1 LTPFSIIP
9 NNSLERRRAFGAP
22 RKAKPKGAVLGNKD
36 SANQEPA
43 RTRPPVQ
50 SLRRRPKAQVLII
63 GGGINGVGTFRDLAL
78 QGVDVALVERGDY
91 CQGASGA
98 SSHMIHG
105 GIRYL
110 ENGEFR
116 LVRESVVERNRLL
129 RIAPHYVK
137 PLQTTI
143 PVFSTF
149 SGVLAAPLRFLT
161 HKQQGAPKERGA
173 FLIKLG
179 LTLYDFFSRDGG
191 TVPRHQFRGR
201 KRALAELPR
210 LHPGVK
216 YAATYFDASVHNPER
231 LTLDVLQDGERAG
244 ASGGKARASNYISL
258 DSMEG
263 AAGSGTGSTVRLRDE
278 LTGELFD
285 FTAEVI
291 VNTTGAW
298 VDLTNE
304 AMGAPSSFMGGTK
317 GSHIVLDHPE
327 LLAACNGREI
337 FFEHTDGRIVLI
349 YPMGDRVLVGTTDV
363 DADMAEDA
371 VCSESE
377 IDYFVDLI
385 GHVFPDI
392 AVNRG
397 QIVYTFSGVRPLPR
411 HDATQPGFVS
421 RDYRIERRPA
431 PAPAAGAGGSGAI
444 VLSLVGG
451 KWTTFR
457 ALAEHLSNDVL
468 SELGME
474 RKVST
479 AKLAIGGGAGF
490 PASEDGV
497 QRWIKEH
504 MSERRDADRTAGLL
518 TRYGTRAGEVIRFLD
533 SGSDGNPDRLLHSTR
548 ELSVR
553 ELEFMAQHEQIGHL
567 IDVLIR
573 RTSLAFRGLVTGEL
587 LNEVAEILSGPL
599 GWDTATLASEISH
612 AQEVLKRF
620 HGVRVHSLVS

>member
-1 LTPFSIIP
+1 MG
-9 NNSLERRRAFGAP
+9 RAAQKQPPGSSFGTEGLSPHTGRSHRASVQ
-22 RKAKPKGAVLGNKD
+22 KL
-36 SANQEPA
+36 
-43 RTRPPVQ
+43 RTRPH
-50 SLRRRPKAQVLII
+50 AQVLII

-116 LVRESVVERNRLL
+116 LVQESVVERNRLL
-129 RIAPHYVK
+129 RIAAHYVK

-149 SGVLAAPLRFLT
+149 SGVLAAPMRFLT
-161 HKQQGAPKERGA
+161 HKQGKHTERGA

-179 LTLYDFFSRDGG
+179 LSMYDFFSRDGG

-210 LHPGVK
+210 LHPGIK
-216 YAATYFDASVHNPER
+216 YTATYFDASVHNPER
-231 LTLDVLQDGERAG
+231 LTLDVLQDGEKAG
-244 ASGGKARASNYISL
+244 GPVSQLARASNYVSFV
-258 DSMEG
+258 S
-263 AAGSGTGSTVRLRDE
+263 SGTDTAAETADGTSPGTTVQLRDE
-278 LTGELFD
+278 LTGEMFG
-285 FTAEVI
+285 FTADVI

-304 AMGAPSSFMGGTK
+304 AMGSASSFMGGTK

-371 VCSESE
+371 VCTEAE
-377 IDYFVDLI
+377 IDYFFDLI

-392 AVNRG
+392 TVDRG
-397 QIVYTFSGVRPLPR
+397 QIVYTFSGVRPLPK

-421 RDYRIERRPA
+421 RDYRIERR
-431 PAPAAGAGGSGAI
+431 AAGGGA

-468 SELGME
+468 AELGME

-490 PASEDGV
+490 PDSEDGI
-497 QRWIKEH
+497 QRWIKVH
-504 MSERRDADRTAGLL
+504 MSAGRDAARITGLL
-518 TRYGTRAGEVIRFLD
+518 TRYGTRAEEVIRFLD
-533 SGSDGNPDRLLHSTR
+533 AGRSAR
-548 ELSVR
+548 
-553 ELEFMAQHEQIGHL
+553 
-567 IDVLIR
+567 
-573 RTSLAFRGLVTGEL
+573 
-587 LNEVAEILSGPL
+587 
-599 GWDTATLASEISH
+599 
-612 AQEVLKRF
+612 
-620 HGVRVHSLVS
+620 

>member
-1 LTPFSIIP
+1 MGLRDSFSH
-9 NNSLERRRAFGAP
+9 S
-22 RKAKPKGAVLGNKD
+22 GAV
-36 SANQEPA
+36 PA
-43 RTRPPVQ
+43 HSPVPRASVQGLRNRP
-50 SLRRRPKAQVLII
+50 RAKVLII

-143 PVFSTF
+143 PIFSTF
-149 SGVLAAPLRFLT
+149 SGVLSAPLRFLT
-161 HKQQGAPKERGA
+161 HKQQGKPKERGA

-179 LTLYDFFSRDGG
+179 LSMYDAFSRDGG

-201 KRALAELPR
+201 KRALAELPQ
-210 LHPGVK
+210 LHPGIK

-231 LTLDVLQDGERAG
+231 LTLDVLQDGEKAG
-244 ASGGKARASNYISL
+244 RGSGGPESSTARASNYLALHSVG
-258 DSMEG
+258 G
-263 AAGSGTGSTVRLRDE
+263 AATQSGTTVQLRDE

-285 FTAEVI
+285 FTADVI

-304 AMGAPSSFMGGTK
+304 AMGAASAFMGGTK
-317 GSHIVLDHPE
+317 GSHIVLDHPV
-327 LLAACNGREI
+327 LLEACKGREI

-363 DADMAEDA
+363 DADMTQDA
-371 VCSESE
+371 VCTDEE
-377 IDYFVDLI
+377 IEYFFNLI

-392 AVNRG
+392 SVQRE

-421 RDYRIERRPA
+421 RDYRIERRTSD
-431 PAPAAGAGGSGAI
+431 AGAPGAGTAV

-457 ALAEHLSNDVL
+457 ALAEHMANDVL
-468 SELGME
+468 AELGME

-490 PASEDGV
+490 PDDEAGV
-497 QRWIKEH
+497 QKWIKAH
-504 MSERRDADRTAGLL
+504 MSGTRDADRTAVLL
-518 TRYGTRAGEVIRFLD
+518 TRYGTRAEEVIKYLD
-533 SGSDGNPDRLLHSTR
+533 AGPDRLLHSTR

-553 ELEFMAQHEQIGHL
+553 ELEYMAAHEQVGHL
-567 IDVLIR
+567 TDALIR

-587 LNEVAEILSGPL
+587 LNEMAAVLAVPL
-599 GWDTATLASEISH
+599 GWDAAARTAEIRLAQH
-612 AQEVLKRF
+612 VLERL
-620 HGVRVHSLVS
+620 HRVQIHSLVA

>member
-1 LTPFSIIP
+1 M
-9 NNSLERRRAFGAP
+9 GQ
-22 RKAKPKGAVLGNKD
+22 KD
-36 SANQEPA
+36 SARTPA
-43 RTRPPVQ
+43 NDRASVQKLRTR
-50 SLRRRPKAQVLII
+50 RHAQVLII

-116 LVRESVVERNRLL
+116 LVQESVVERNRLL

-143 PVFSTF
+143 PIFSTF
-149 SGVLAAPLRFLT
+149 SGVLAAPMRFLT
-161 HKQQGAPKERGA
+161 HKQGKHTERGA

-179 LTLYDFFSRDGG
+179 LSMYDFFSRDGG

-210 LHPGVK
+210 LHPGIK

-231 LTLDVLQDGERAG
+231 LTLDVLQDGEKAG
-244 ASGGKARASNYISL
+244 GADSHLARASNYVSL
-258 DSMEG
+258 VSVG
-263 AAGSGTGSTVRLRDE
+263 AADSAGVAGPPAGTTVQLRDE
-278 LTGELFD
+278 LTGEVFD
-285 FTAEVI
+285 FTADII

-304 AMGAPSSFMGGTK
+304 AMGAASSFMGGTK

-363 DADMAEDA
+363 DADMAQDA
-371 VCSESE
+371 VCTEAE
-377 IDYFVDLI
+377 IDYFFDLI

-392 AVNRG
+392 AVDRG
-397 QIVYTFSGVRPLPR
+397 QIVYTFSGVRPLPK

-421 RDYRIERRPA
+421 RDYRIERRA
-431 PAPAAGAGGSGAI
+431 AAGGA

-468 SELGME
+468 AELGME
-474 RKVST
+474 RKLST
-479 AKLAIGGGAGF
+479 SKLAIGGGAGF
-490 PASEDGV
+490 PDSEDGV
-497 QRWIKEH
+497 QRWIKAH
-504 MSERRDADRTAGLL
+504 MSAGRDAARVTGLL
-518 TRYGTRAGEVIRFLD
+518 TRYGTRAEEVIRFLD
-533 SGSDGNPDRLLHSTR
+533 RANAAKPDRLLHSTR
-548 ELSVR
+548 ELSTR
-553 ELEFMAQHEQIGHL
+553 ELEFMAANEQIGHL
-567 IDVLIR
+567 VDVLIR

-587 LNEVAEILSGPL
+587 LNEVADILSGPL
-599 GWDTATLASEISH
+599 GWDAARRATEISH
-612 AQEVLKRF
+612 AQEVLQRF
-620 HGVRVHSLVS
+620 HGVQVHSLVA

>member
-1 LTPFSIIP
+1 MHHL
-9 NNSLERRRAFGAP
+9 
-22 RKAKPKGAVLGNKD
+22 K
-36 SANQEPA
+36 
-43 RTRPPVQ
+43 
-50 SLRRRPKAQVLII
+50 RRPHAKVLVV

-116 LVRESVVERNRLL
+116 LVQESVVERNRLL

-143 PVFSTF
+143 PIFSTF
-149 SGVLAAPLRFLT
+149 SGVLSAPLRFLT
-161 HKQQGAPKERGA
+161 HKQHGRPKERGA

-179 LTLYDFFSRDGG
+179 LSLYDSFSRDGG
-191 TVPRHQFRGR
+191 SVPRHQFLTA
-201 KRALAELPR
+201 KRALAELPSLR
-210 LHPGVK
+210 PDVK
-216 YAATYFDASVHNPER
+216 YTATYFDASVHNPER
-231 LTLDVLQDGERAG
+231 LTLDVLQDGEKAG
-244 ASGGKARASNYISL
+244 LAATGEGNGQGSTARASNYVSL
-258 DSMEG
+258 QSVTG
-263 AAGSGTGSTVRLRDE
+263 QPNPGTGRGSTVRLRDE
-278 LTGELFD
+278 LTGEDFD
-285 FTAEVI
+285 FTADVI

-304 AMGAPSSFMGGTK
+304 AMGTASAFMGGTK
-317 GSHIVLDHPE
+317 GSHIVLDHPA
-327 LLAACNGREI
+327 LLEACRGREI

-371 VCSESE
+371 ICTDEE
-377 IDYFVDLI
+377 IAYFFELI

-392 AVNRG
+392 PVKRD

-411 HDATQPGFVS
+411 HDTTQPGFVS
-421 RDYRIERRPA
+421 RDYRIERRGPEK
-431 PAPAAGAGGSGAI
+431 GADSTGAV

-457 ALAEHLSNDVL
+457 ALAEHMTNDVL
-468 SELGME
+468 AEIGME

-479 AKLAIGGGAGF
+479 AQLPIGGGADF
-490 PASEDGV
+490 PHDEAGV
-497 QRWIKEH
+497 QKWIKAH
-504 MSERRDADRTAGLL
+504 MAPGRDADRTAGLL
-518 TRYGTRAGEVIRFLD
+518 TRYGTRAEGVMEYLD
-533 SGSDGNPDRLLHSTR
+533 AGPDRLLHSTR

-553 ELEFMAQHEQIGHL
+553 ELEFMAAHEQVGHL
-567 IDVLIR
+567 VDVLIR

-587 LNEVAEILSGPL
+587 LNEVADVLSAAL
-599 GWDTATLASEISH
+599 GWNAAARAAEIRH
-612 AQEVLKRF
+612 AQDVLQRF
-620 HGVRVHSLVS
+620 HRVETHSLVA

>member
-1 LTPFSIIP
+1 MGDKISGTS
-9 NNSLERRRAFGAP
+9 SEARRRE
-22 RKAKPKGAVLGNKD
+22 
-36 SANQEPA
+36 SAAALKE
-43 RTRPPVQ
+43 RP
-50 SLRRRPKAQVLII
+50 SAQVLII

-116 LVRESVVERNRLL
+116 LVKESVVERNRLL

-143 PVFSTF
+143 PIFSTF
-149 SGVLAAPLRFLT
+149 SGILSAPVRFLT
-161 HKQQGAPKERGA
+161 HKQGKPKERGA

-179 LTLYDFFSRDGG
+179 LSIYDFFSRDGG
-191 TVPRHQFRGR
+191 SVPKHQFLGR
-201 KRALAELPR
+201 DKALAELPQ
-210 LHPGVK
+210 LHQGIK
-216 YAATYFDASVHNPER
+216 YTATYFDASVHNPER
-231 LTLDVLQDGERAG
+231 LTLDVLQDGEKAG
-244 ASGGKARASNYISL
+244 HAAGGAAGGSARASNYVSL
-258 DSMEG
+258 VSMG
-263 AAGSGTGSTVRLRDE
+263 ANGVRLRDE
-278 LTGELFD
+278 LTGAEFD
-285 FTAEVI
+285 FQADVI

-298 VDLTNE
+298 VDLTNQ
-304 AMGAPSSFMGGTK
+304 AMGAASTFMGGTK

-363 DADMAEDA
+363 DADMSQDA
-371 VCSESE
+371 VCTEE
-377 IDYFVDLI
+377 EVDYFFDLV
-385 GHVFPDI
+385 GHVFPTI
-392 AVNRG
+392 AVDHNH
-397 QIVYTFSGVRPLPR
+397 IVYSFSGVRPLPR

-421 RDYRIERRPA
+421 RDYRIERSVRTGEG
-431 PAPAAGAGGSGAI
+431 AAATPGGKAAV

-457 ALAEHLSNDVL
+457 ALAEHMTNDVL
-468 SELGME
+468 RELGKE

-490 PASEDGV
+490 PVTAQAE
-497 QRWIKEH
+497 QEWIKSH
-504 MSERRDADRTAGLL
+504 MGPGLDAGRVEGLL
-518 TRYGTRAGEVIRFLD
+518 TRYGTRAGEVIAFLKAGED
-533 SGSDGNPDRLLHSTR
+533 APLRSTR

-553 ELEFMAQHEQIGHL
+553 ELEFMAHNEQVGHL
-567 IDVLIR
+567 VDVLIR

-587 LNEVAEILSGPL
+587 LNEIAEALGGTL
-599 GWDTATLASEISH
+599 GWDATKRQAEVRL
-612 AQEVLKRF
+612 AQEVLHRYHK
-620 HGVRVHSLVS
+620 VNVHSLVD

>member
-1 LTPFSIIP
+1 
-9 NNSLERRRAFGAP
+9 
-22 RKAKPKGAVLGNKD
+22 LGHKD
-36 SANQEPA
+36 SAHHRTQAGERASVQKLRA
-43 RTRPPVQ
+43 RPR
-50 SLRRRPKAQVLII
+50 AQVLII

-143 PVFSTF
+143 PIFSTF
-149 SGVLAAPLRFLT
+149 SGILAAPLRFVT

-179 LTLYDFFSRDGG
+179 LSLYDFFSRDGG

-210 LHPGVK
+210 LHPGIK

-231 LTLDVLQDGERAG
+231 LTLDVLQDGEKAG
-244 ASGGKARASNYISL
+244 AGAGSSARASNYLSL
-258 DSMEG
+258 VSMT
-263 AAGSGTGSTVRLRDE
+263 AAGSGTAGSTVRLRDE
-278 LTGELFD
+278 LTGEDFD
-285 FTAEVI
+285 FTADVI

-298 VDLTNE
+298 VDLTNQ
-304 AMGAPSSFMGGTK
+304 AMGTASSFMGGTK

-327 LLAACNGREI
+327 LLAACGGREI

-371 VCSESE
+371 VCTESE
-377 IDYFVDLI
+377 IDYFIDLI

-392 AVNRG
+392 AVDRG
-397 QIVYTFSGVRPLPR
+397 QIVYTFAGVRPLPK

-421 RDYRIERRPA
+421 RDYRIERRATPA
-431 PAPAAGAGGSGAI
+431 GTPGGGSV

-468 SELGME
+468 AELGME

-490 PASEDGV
+490 PDSDDGV
-497 QRWIKEH
+497 QRWIKAH
-504 MSERRDADRTAGLL
+504 MSAGRDADRVAGLL
-518 TRYGTRAGEVIRFLD
+518 TRYGTRAEEVITFLD
-533 SGSDGNPDRLLHSTR
+533 AGPDRVLHSSR

-553 ELEFMAQHEQIGHL
+553 ELEFMAQNEQLGHL

-587 LNEVAEILSGPL
+587 LNEVAGILSGPL
-599 GWDTATLASEISH
+599 GWDTAKRSSEISH
-612 AQEVLKRF
+612 AQEVLKRY
-620 HGVRVHSLVS
+620 HGVQVHSLVS

>member
-1 LTPFSIIP
+1 MV
-9 NNSLERRRAFGAP
+9 AP
-22 RKAKPKGAVLGNKD
+22 RTKPKEQFLGLKD
-36 SANQEPA
+36 SSGHPGATPA
-43 RTRPPVQ
+43 KSSAPRAEAQALRERPQ
-50 SLRRRPKAQVLII
+50 AKVLII
-63 GGGINGVGTFRDLAL
+63 GGGINGAGTFRDLAL

-143 PVFSTF
+143 PIFSTF
-149 SGVLAAPLRFLT
+149 SGVLSAPLRFLT
-161 HKQQGAPKERGA
+161 HKQQGKPKERGA

-179 LTLYDFFSRDGG
+179 LSMYDSFSRDGG

-210 LHPGVK
+210 LHPGIK

-231 LTLDVLQDGERAG
+231 LTLDVLQDGEKAG
-244 ASGGKARASNYISL
+244 SVNAGHAGSTARASNYVSL
-258 DSMEG
+258 QSMGRGIPAENG
-263 AAGSGTGSTVRLRDE
+263 GSAPGSTVQLRDE

-285 FTAEVI
+285 FTADVI

-304 AMGAPSSFMGGTK
+304 AMGAGSRFMGGTK
-317 GSHIVLDHPE
+317 GSHIVLDHPD
-327 LLAACNGREI
+327 LLEACNGREI

-363 DADMAEDA
+363 DADMAQEA
-371 VCSESE
+371 VCTDGE
-377 IDYFVDLI
+377 IEYFLELI

-392 AVNRG
+392 PVDRG

-421 RDYRIERRPA
+421 RDYRIERRASGP
-431 PAPAAGAGGSGAI
+431 GA
-444 VLSLVGG
+444 VVFSLVGG

-457 ALAEHLSNDVL
+457 ALAEHLTNDVL
-468 SELGME
+468 AELGMD
-474 RKVST
+474 RQVST

-490 PASEDGV
+490 PGDEAGV
-497 QRWIKEH
+497 QKWIKSH
-504 MSERRDADRTAGLL
+504 MSASRDADRTAVLL
-518 TRYGTRAGEVIRFLD
+518 TRYGTRAAEVISFLD
-533 SGSDGNPDRLLHSTR
+533 GGPDQLLRSTR

-553 ELEFMAQHEQIGHL
+553 ELEFMARHEQVGHL
-567 IDVLIR
+567 TDVLIR

-587 LNEVAEILSGPL
+587 LNEVSELIAGPL
-599 GWDTATLASEISH
+599 GWDAAARAAEVRLA
-612 AQEVLKRF
+612 QDVLERF
-620 HGVRVHSLVS
+620 HRIQVHSLVA

>member
-1 LTPFSIIP
+1 MGTHDSSGHPTH
-9 NNSLERRRAFGAP
+9 SLQRDSVQRLRQRP
-22 RKAKPKGAVLGNKD
+22 R
-36 SANQEPA
+36 
-43 RTRPPVQ
+43 
-50 SLRRRPKAQVLII
+50 AQVLII

-116 LVRESVVERNRLL
+116 LVQESVVERNRLL

-143 PVFSTF
+143 PIFSTF
-149 SGVLAAPLRFLT
+149 SGVLSAPLRFLT
-161 HKQQGAPKERGA
+161 HKQQGKPKERGA

-179 LTLYDFFSRDGG
+179 LSMYDFFSRDGG

-210 LHPGVK
+210 LHPGIK

-231 LTLDVLQDGERAG
+231 LTLDVLQDGEKAG
-244 ASGGKARASNYISL
+244 VTGPGDARASNYLSL
-258 DSMEG
+258 VSMGEG
-263 AAGSGTGSTVRLRDE
+263 AGSATGGSTVQLRDE
-278 LTGELFD
+278 LTGEVFD
-285 FTAEVI
+285 FTADVI

-298 VDLTNE
+298 VDLTNQ
-304 AMGAPSSFMGGTK
+304 AMGAASAFMGGTK

-327 LLAACNGREI
+327 LLEACNGREI

-363 DADMAEDA
+363 EADMAEDA
-371 VCSESE
+371 VCTDAE
-377 IDYFVDLI
+377 IDYFFDLI
-385 GHVFPDI
+385 GHVFPQISVSRD
-392 AVNRG
+392 R
-397 QIVYTFSGVRPLPR
+397 IVYTFSGVRPLPK
-411 HDATQPGFVS
+411 HDSTQPGFVS
-421 RDYRIERRPA
+421 RDYRIERRAGRQGTTVGGPGTGA
-431 PAPAAGAGGSGAI
+431 RGSAAV

-457 ALAEHLSNDVL
+457 ALAEHLTNDVL
-468 SELGME
+468 KELGLE

-490 PASEDGV
+490 PDSQAGV
-497 QRWIKEH
+497 EQWIKAH
-504 MSERRDADRTAGLL
+504 MSAGRDADRISGLL
-518 TRYGTRAGEVIRFLD
+518 TRYGTRAEEVLGFLD
-533 SGSDGNPDRLLHSTR
+533 AGPDRLLRSTR

-553 ELEFMAQHEQIGHL
+553 ELEFMAQREQVGHL
-567 IDVLIR
+567 VDVLIR

-587 LNEVAEILSGPL
+587 LNEAADVLAGPL
-599 GWDTATLASEISH
+599 GWNAAAKAAEIH
-612 AQEVLKRF
+612 YAQEVLERF
-620 HGVRVHSLVS
+620 HRVQVHSLVA

>member
-1 LTPFSIIP
+1 MGPKETP
-9 NNSLERRRAFGAP
+9 A
-22 RKAKPKGAVLGNKD
+22 
-36 SANQEPA
+36 EPA
-43 RTRPPVQ
+43 AAAPQPGAERTSVHN
-50 SLRRRPKAQVLII
+50 LRRRPHAKVLVV

-116 LVRESVVERNRLL
+116 LVQESVVERNRLL

-143 PVFSTF
+143 PIFSTF
-149 SGVLAAPLRFLT
+149 SGILSAPARFLT
-161 HKQQGAPKERGA
+161 HKQGKPKERGA
-173 FLIKLG
+173 FLIKVG
-179 LTLYDFFSRDGG
+179 LSLYDSFSRDGG

-210 LHPGVK
+210 LRQDVK

-231 LTLDVLQDGERAG
+231 LTLDVLQDGEKAG
-244 ASGGKARASNYISL
+244 QSGSAAAQGDTARASNYLSL
-258 DSMEG
+258 VSTTEQPN
-263 AAGSGTGSTVRLRDE
+263 AGTGRGSTVRLRDE
-278 LTGELFD
+278 LTGEEFD
-285 FTAEVI
+285 FTADVI

-298 VDLTNE
+298 VDQTNG
-304 AMGAPSSFMGGTK
+304 AMGSASTFMGGTK
-317 GSHIVLDHPE
+317 GSHIVLDHPA
-327 LLAACNGREI
+327 LLDACQGREI

-363 DADMAEDA
+363 DADMAQDA
-371 VCSESE
+371 VCTDEE
-377 IDYFVDLI
+377 IDYFFELV

-392 AVNRG
+392 PVSRE

-421 RDYRIERRPA
+421 RDYRIERRSPG
-431 PAPAAGAGGSGAI
+431 AGAPQAAP

-457 ALAEHLSNDVL
+457 ALAEHLTNDVL
-468 SELGME
+468 AELGQQ

-479 AKLAIGGGAGF
+479 AQLAIGGGAGF
-490 PASEDGV
+490 PADEAGV
-497 QRWIKEH
+497 QAWIKAH
-504 MSERRDADRTAGLL
+504 MTADRDADRTAGLL
-518 TRYGTRAGEVIRFLD
+518 TRYGTRAEAVMEFLD
-533 SGSDGNPDRLLHSTR
+533 AAPDRALHSTR

-553 ELEFMAQHEQIGHL
+553 ELEFMAANEQVGHL
-567 IDVLIR
+567 VDILVR

-587 LNEVAEILSGPL
+587 LNEMADVLGAPLHWDAAARAAEVR
-599 GWDTATLASEISH
+599 H
-612 AQEVLKRF
+612 AQEVLQRF
-620 HGVRVHSLVS
+620 HRVEIHSLVA

>member
-1 LTPFSIIP
+1 MGNQVIP
-9 NNSLERRRAFGAP
+9 ANPASSAP
-22 RKAKPKGAVLGNKD
+22 RTSVQRLKD
-36 SANQEPA
+36 
-43 RTRPPVQ
+43 RPH
-50 SLRRRPKAQVLII
+50 AQVLII

-116 LVRESVVERNRLL
+116 LVQESVVERNRLL

-143 PVFSTF
+143 PIFSTF
-149 SGVLAAPLRFLT
+149 SGILAAPLRFLT

-173 FLIKLG
+173 FLIKVG
-179 LTLYDFFSRDGG
+179 LSLYDFFSRDGG

-210 LHPGVK
+210 LHPGIK

-231 LTLDVLQDGERAG
+231 LTLDVLQDGEKAG
-244 ASGGKARASNYISL
+244 AAGGNGARASNYLSL
-258 DSMEG
+258 VSMGDAG
-263 AAGSGTGSTVRLRDE
+263 AQAGDKADAKAGTVQLRDE
-278 LTGELFD
+278 LTGEVFD
-285 FTAEVI
+285 FSADVV

-298 VDLTNE
+298 VDLTNQ
-304 AMGAPSSFMGGTK
+304 AMGAASAFMGGTK

-327 LLAACNGREI
+327 LLDACQGREI

-349 YPMGDRVLVGTTDV
+349 YPMGDRVLVGTTDI
-363 DADMAEDA
+363 DADPAEDT
-371 VCSESE
+371 VCTDAE
-377 IDYFVDLI
+377 IEYFFDLI

-392 AVNRG
+392 TVDKD
-397 QIVYTFSGVRPLPR
+397 QIVYTFSGIRPLPR

-421 RDYRIERRPA
+421 RDYRIERR
-431 PAPAAGAGGSGAI
+431 GDAGGPV

-457 ALAEHLSNDVL
+457 ALSEHLSNDVL
-468 SELGME
+468 AELGAE

-479 AKLAIGGGAGF
+479 AKLAIGGGADF
-490 PASEDGV
+490 PATEDGV
-497 QRWIKEH
+497 QRWIKAH
-504 MSERRDADRTAGLL
+504 MAAGRDADRTAGLL
-518 TRYGTRAGEVIRFLD
+518 TRYGTRAADVIAFLD
-533 SGSDGNPDRLLHSTR
+533 EGPDAPLHSTR

-553 ELEFMAQHEQIGHL
+553 ELEFMARNEQIGHL
-567 IDVLIR
+567 VDVLIR

-599 GWDTATLASEISH
+599 GWDAAARAAEIDH
-612 AQEVLKRF
+612 AQEVLRRF
-620 HGVRVHSLVS
+620 HGVQVHSLVA

>member
-1 LTPFSIIP
+1 M
-9 NNSLERRRAFGAP
+9 GQ
-22 RKAKPKGAVLGNKD
+22 KD
-36 SANQEPA
+36 SSPTPGPA
-43 RTRPPVQ
+43 TERASVQKLRTR
-50 SLRRRPKAQVLII
+50 RHAQVLII

-137 PLQTTI
+137 PLRTTI
-143 PVFSTF
+143 PIFSTF

-179 LTLYDFFSRDGG
+179 LSMYDFFSRDGG

-210 LHPGVK
+210 LHPGIK

-231 LTLDVLQDGERAG
+231 LTLDVLQDGEKAG
-244 ASGGKARASNYISL
+244 AEKAGAAGSLSARASNYVSL
-258 DSMEG
+258 VSMKGMKG
-263 AAGSGTGSTVRLRDE
+263 ATGASSTATGGASSTVQLRDE
-278 LTGELFD
+278 LSGEVFD
-285 FTAEVI
+285 FTADVV

-298 VDLTNE
+298 VDQTNQ
-304 AMGAPSSFMGGTK
+304 AMGAASSFMGGTK

-327 LLAACNGREI
+327 LLEACHGREI

-371 VCSESE
+371 VCTDAE
-377 IDYFVDLI
+377 IDYFFELI
-385 GHVFPDI
+385 GHVFPGV
-392 AVNRG
+392 AVDRG
-397 QIVYTFSGVRPLPR
+397 QIVYTFSGVRPLPK

-421 RDYRIERRPA
+421 RDYRIERRASSA
-431 PAPAAGAGGSGAI
+431 PEAGASGGAV

-468 SELGME
+468 AELGME

-490 PASEDGV
+490 PDSEDGI
-497 QRWIKEH
+497 QRWIKAH
-504 MSERRDADRTAGLL
+504 MSAGRDAARVTGLL
-518 TRYGTRAGEVIRFLD
+518 TRYGTRAEEVIAFLD
-533 SGSDGNPDRLLHSTR
+533 RAPDRLLHSTR

-553 ELEFMAQHEQIGHL
+553 ELEFMAQNEQIGHL

-587 LNEVAEILSGPL
+587 LNEVADILSGPL
-599 GWDTATLASEISH
+599 GWDIATRASEISH

-620 HGVRVHSLVS
+620 HGVRVHSLVA

>member
-1 LTPFSIIP
+1 MGNRISGTS
-9 NNSLERRRAFGAP
+9 SEARRRE
-22 RKAKPKGAVLGNKD
+22 
-36 SANQEPA
+36 SAAALKE
-43 RTRPPVQ
+43 RP
-50 SLRRRPKAQVLII
+50 SAQVLII

-116 LVRESVVERNRLL
+116 LVKESVVERNRLL

-143 PVFSTF
+143 PIFSTF
-149 SGVLAAPLRFLT
+149 SGILSAPVRFLT
-161 HKQQGAPKERGA
+161 HKQGKPKERGA

-179 LTLYDFFSRDGG
+179 LSIYDFFSRDGG
-191 TVPRHQFRGR
+191 SVPKHQFLGR
-201 KRALAELPR
+201 DKALAALPQ
-210 LHPGVK
+210 LHQGIK
-216 YAATYFDASVHNPER
+216 YTATYFDASVHNPER
-231 LTLDVLQDGERAG
+231 LTLDVLQDGEKAG
-244 ASGGKARASNYISL
+244 HAAGGAAGGSARASNYVSL
-258 DSMEG
+258 VSMG
-263 AAGSGTGSTVRLRDE
+263 ANGVRLRDE
-278 LTGELFD
+278 LTGAEFD
-285 FTAEVI
+285 FQADVI

-298 VDLTNE
+298 VDLTNQ
-304 AMGAPSSFMGGTK
+304 AMGAASTFMGGTK

-363 DADMAEDA
+363 DADMSQDA
-371 VCSESE
+371 VCTEE
-377 IDYFVDLI
+377 EVDYFFDLV
-385 GHVFPDI
+385 GHVFPTI
-392 AVNRG
+392 AVDRNH
-397 QIVYTFSGVRPLPR
+397 IVYSFSGVRPLPR

-421 RDYRIERRPA
+421 RDYRIERSVRTGEG
-431 PAPAAGAGGSGAI
+431 AAATPGGKAAV

-457 ALAEHLSNDVL
+457 ALAEHMTNDVL
-468 SELGME
+468 RELGKE

-490 PASEDGV
+490 PVTAQAE
-497 QRWIKEH
+497 QEWIKSH
-504 MSERRDADRTAGLL
+504 MGPGLDAGRVEGLL
-518 TRYGTRAGEVIRFLD
+518 TRYGTRAGEVIAFLKAGED
-533 SGSDGNPDRLLHSTR
+533 APLRSTR

-553 ELEFMAQHEQIGHL
+553 ELEFMAHNEQVGHL
-567 IDVLIR
+567 VDVLIR

-587 LNEVAEILSGPL
+587 LNEIAEALGGPL
-599 GWDTATLASEISH
+599 GWDATKRQAEVRL
-612 AQEVLKRF
+612 AQEVLHRYHK
-620 HGVRVHSLVS
+620 VNVHSLVD

>member
-1 LTPFSIIP
+1 MGH
-9 NNSLERRRAFGAP
+9 NKNSGTSGHAAQRDSVIALQERP
-22 RKAKPKGAVLGNKD
+22 SAK
-36 SANQEPA
+36 
-43 RTRPPVQ
+43 
-50 SLRRRPKAQVLII
+50 VLII

-116 LVRESVVERNRLL
+116 LVQESVVERNRLL

-143 PVFSTF
+143 PIFSTF
-149 SGVLAAPLRFLT
+149 SGILSAPMRFLT
-161 HKQQGAPKERGA
+161 HKQGKPKERGA
-173 FLIKLG
+173 FLIKVG
-179 LTLYDFFSRDGG
+179 LSMYDFFSRDGG
-191 TVPRHQFRGR
+191 SVPRHQFRGR
-201 KRALAELPR
+201 SKALAELPK
-210 LHPGVK
+210 LHSGIK

-231 LTLDVLQDGERAG
+231 LTLDVLQDGEKAG
-244 ASGGKARASNYISL
+244 RGGGLPGGSARASNYVSL
-258 DSMEG
+258 VSMGAEG
-263 AAGSGTGSTVRLRDE
+263 VRLRDE
-278 LTGELFD
+278 LTGKEFEFQAD
-285 FTAEVI
+285 VI

-298 VDLTNE
+298 VDLTNA
-304 AMGAPSSFMGGTK
+304 AMGAASKYMGGTK

-363 DADMAEDA
+363 DADMSEDA
-371 VCSESE
+371 VCTEEE
-377 IDYFVDLI
+377 IDYFFDLV
-385 GHVFPDI
+385 GHVFPTI
-392 AVNRG
+392 KVERE
-397 QIVYTFSGVRPLPR
+397 QIVYSFAGVRPLPR

-421 RDYRIERRPA
+421 RDYRIERSVRTGSDGSATPGGK
-431 PAPAAGAGGSGAI
+431 AAV

-457 ALAEHLSNDVL
+457 ALAEHMTNDVL
-468 SELGME
+468 RELGME

-490 PASEDGV
+490 PASV
-497 QRWIKEH
+497 QAEQEWIKQH
-504 MSERRDADRTAGLL
+504 MGPGLDADRVAILL
-518 TRYGTRAGEVIRFLD
+518 TRYGTRAAAVIDYLKAGHD
-533 SGSDGNPDRLLHSTR
+533 SPLRSTR

-553 ELEFMAQHEQIGHL
+553 ELAYMAEHEQIGHL
-567 IDVLIR
+567 VDVLIR

-587 LNEVAEILSGPL
+587 LNEIAAAIAQPL
-599 GWDTATLASEISH
+599 GWDPARRETEIRH
-612 AQEVLKRF
+612 AQDVLRRF
-620 HGVRVHSLVS
+620 HKVEVHSLVA

>member
-1 LTPFSIIP
+1 MGP
-9 NNSLERRRAFGAP
+9 
-22 RKAKPKGAVLGNKD
+22 KD
-36 SANQEPA
+36 S
-43 RTRPPVQ
+43 PVHP
-50 SLRRRPKAQVLII
+50 SASKPGSERASVHNLRRRPHAKVLVV

-143 PVFSTF
+143 PILSTF
-149 SGVLAAPLRFLT
+149 SGILAAPLRFLT
-161 HKQQGAPKERGA
+161 HKQQGKPKERGA
-173 FLIKLG
+173 FLIKVG
-179 LTLYDFFSRDGG
+179 LSLYDSFSRDGG
-191 TVPRHQFRGR
+191 SVPRHQFRGR
-201 KRALAELPR
+201 KRALAELPALR
-210 LHPGVK
+210 PDLK

-231 LTLDVLQDGERAG
+231 LTLDVLQDGEKAGQVPG
-244 ASGGKARASNYISL
+244 ASMTQGSTARASNYLSL
-258 DSMEG
+258 KSMTSEPNR
-263 AAGSGTGSTVRLRDE
+263 GTGTGGTVRLRDE
-278 LTGELFD
+278 LTGEEFD
-285 FTAEVI
+285 FTADVI

-304 AMGAPSSFMGGTK
+304 AMGTASAFMGGTK
-317 GSHIVLDHPE
+317 GSHIVLDHPV
-327 LLAACNGREI
+327 LLDACRGREI

-363 DADMAEDA
+363 DADMRQDA
-371 VCSESE
+371 VCTDEE
-377 IDYFVDLI
+377 IEYFFELI

-392 AVNRG
+392 PVSHE

-421 RDYRIERRPA
+421 RDYRIERRG
-431 PAPAAGAGGSGAI
+431 AAGPESGAGAV

-457 ALAEHLSNDVL
+457 ALAEHLTNDVL
-468 SELGME
+468 AELGMQ

-479 AKLAIGGGAGF
+479 VQLAIGGGAGF
-490 PASEDGV
+490 PADDAGV
-497 QRWIKEH
+497 QTWIKQH
-504 MSERRDADRTAGLL
+504 MVPGRDADRTAGLL
-518 TRYGTRAGEVIRFLD
+518 TRYGTRAEEVIAYLD
-533 SGSDGNPDRLLHSTR
+533 AEPDHALRSTR

-553 ELEFMAQHEQIGHL
+553 ELEFMAAHEQVGHL
-567 IDVLIR
+567 VDVLIR

-587 LNEVAEILSGPL
+587 LNEVAEVLSVPL
-599 GWDTATLASEISH
+599 KWDATARAAEIRH
-612 AQEVLKRF
+612 AQDVLQRF
-620 HGVRVHSLVS
+620 HRVEINSLVA